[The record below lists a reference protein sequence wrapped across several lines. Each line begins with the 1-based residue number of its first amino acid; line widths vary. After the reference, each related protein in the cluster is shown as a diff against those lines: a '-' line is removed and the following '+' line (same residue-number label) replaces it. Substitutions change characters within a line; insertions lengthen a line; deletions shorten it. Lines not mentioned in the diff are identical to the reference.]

1 MDNESTHTL
10 AGEQPQSFQ
19 TQSSE
24 INELA
29 GALSLAQ
36 GEMSPAKKGANNPFF
51 KSKYA
56 DLAEVIEASR
66 YPLTSN
72 DLSIV
77 QYCDDGYVV
86 TQLMHSSGQWL
97 RGRLRIQPK
106 DNTPQGIGSALTYS
120 RRYSWQMMVGLGA
133 EDDDGEAA
141 MGRAGSAYD
150 PAHAEPTPK
159 KRKTTPK
166 KTRAKK
172 KTEPKEEPKT
182 ETSGDKVEQP
192 VTETVAETPTLD
204 DEVNAILTKLPDAE
218 AYLKDLNIE
227 LPTMPDSVKTRILE
241 KGLDGFGEMV
251 ATWKADKE
259 ESK

>member
-1 MDNESTHTL
+1 M
-10 AGEQPQSFQ
+10 
-19 TQSSE
+19 
-24 INELA
+24 
-29 GALSLAQ
+29 SLAQ

-66 YPLTSN
+66 NPLTSN

-106 DNTPQGIGSALTYS
+106 DNTPQGIGSALTYA

-150 PAHAEPTPK
+150 PAHAKPAPK
-159 KRKTTPK
+159 KKATRRKVP
-166 KTRAKK
+166 AKK
-172 KTEPKEEPKT
+172 KTTPATEVIEDGKGNSKVMTLEQEEKEESIDRHEPKTKTVAEKKEEPKT
-182 ETSGDKVEQP
+182 ET
-192 VTETVAETPTLD
+192 VADAPKSLAEEVD
-204 DEVNAILTKLPDAE
+204 AIVNAVDKGMD
-218 AYLKDLNIE
+218 YLKFHDVDPQAIPE
-227 LPTMPDSVKTRILE
+227 AVQERIMS

-251 ATWKADKE
+251 ATWAQE
-259 ESK
+259 NEQ

>member
-1 MDNESTHTL
+1 M
-10 AGEQPQSFQ
+10 
-19 TQSSE
+19 
-24 INELA
+24 A
-29 GALSLAQ
+29 GALCLAQ
-36 GEMSPAKKGANNPFF
+36 GDMNPAKKGASNTFF
-51 KSKYA
+51 KSTYA
-56 DLAEVIEASR
+56 DLSGVIEASR
-66 YPLTSN
+66 YPLSAN

-77 QYCDDGYVV
+77 QYCDNGHVV

-106 DNTPQGIGSALTYS
+106 DNTPQGIGSALTYA
-120 RRYSWQMMVGLGA
+120 RRYSWQMMVGIGA

-150 PAHAEPTPK
+150 PAHAEPIPKYLQKELDEHKRVAKERMNNPK

-192 VTETVAETPTLD
+192 VTETVAETPTLE
-204 DEVNAILTKLPDAE
+204 DEVNAILSKLPDAE
-218 AYLKDLNIE
+218 AYLKDLNID
-227 LPTMPDSVKTRILE
+227 LPTMPDSVKQRILE

-251 ATWKADKE
+251 ATWKAEQE